1 MPKAKDKTKRRRLE
15 ELEEDEPSQSQRRG
29 RRGGNEEV
37 EEIEV
42 DCTQTAK
49 SQSQKTQNQKE
60 ISKDELKRKVV
71 EVVRYL
77 IFTDRK
83 KYPIK
88 RGDITKNVLKEHS
101 RAFNQI
107 FNQAKTNLQKVF
119 GIEVEEIEVGKTKGY
134 ILVDGSKTEEE
145 DQLIDWGDDLPKI
158 GLLMVVLSLIFMSD
172 HVITES
178 LLWHTLK
185 KLGIEPKVEHEVF
198 GDPEKLISQEF
209 VRQCYVDRKKV
220 LGGDEAAYEYRWG
233 SRAEKELTKRQV
245 LQFVSELYDTQMDDW
260 TSQMKE
266 ILAEEEQAING
277 TG

>member
-15 ELEEDEPSQSQRRG
+15 ELEEDEPSQSQRPRA
-29 RRGGNEEV
+29 RRSNDED

-42 DCTQTAK
+42 DCTQTTK

-77 IFTDRK
+77 LFSDRK

-107 FNQAKTNLQKVF
+107 FDQAKTTLHKVF
-119 GIEVEEIEVGKTKGY
+119 GIEVEEIEVGKAKGY
-134 ILVDGSKTEEE
+134 ILVDAAKTEEQ
-145 DQLIDWGDDLPKI
+145 DQLMDWGDDLPKM

-172 HVITES
+172 HVISES

-185 KLGIEPKVEHEVF
+185 KLGIEPRVEHDIF

-233 SRAEKELTKRQV
+233 SRAEKELSKRQV
-245 LQFVSELYDTQMDDW
+245 LQFVSELYVTQMDDW

-266 ILAEEEQAING
+266 ILAEEEKAMNG
-277 TG
+277 TE